1 MFWALLI
8 SPFVLL
14 GLAALIARKGVVFRS
29 ALALAAIFAVID
41 GFALWGLLTE
51 PQSSTGSIGLGVIGI
66 LQLAVAVVLLIASP
80 FARKSKSSAAT
91 NAKQ

>member
-8 SPFVLL
+8 LPFVLL

-41 GFALWGLLTE
+41 GLYFGSYSQSRNRPRAL
-51 PQSSTGSIGLGVIGI
+51 
-66 LQLAVAVVLLIASP
+66 
-80 FARKSKSSAAT
+80 
-91 NAKQ
+91 